1 LESSSTPADV
11 ALRFHLTTKPL
22 DQLGRSLAAFFTSD
36 PSASFAAHLIRGE
49 IADVIKIVLPP
60 RPGHSRRHAV
70 SGIQKDEGVN
80 MSATLI
86 TGLGLVGT
94 SYAQHALKRGETIV
108 FYDIAPRKDFLAHK
122 LGSAN
127 VTVVQR
133 DVRDLPSLIETIQK
147 YKCDTVIHTAGLI
160 GGKVANPIYTGLQIN
175 VMGTI
180 NVAEAVRL
188 SGVKRLVQIS
198 TFGIYDRRKGEP
210 NAIDEDFRRGPGE
223 AYGNSKVAKELMVE
237 AYQRLFGFELVVL
250 RLANVYGVGHFAGG
264 SGGGEMVQNML
275 QTGIKGGV
283 VKIAQEVARD
293 FEYVYYKD
301 LGRALD
307 KAVTTPLK
315 QPVTLNIGT
324 GVVIKFDDLVSV
336 AEKLLPKLQVEIIP
350 GQKPRSAK
358 QPMVIEKAK
367 QVLGW
372 TPEYDIE
379 AGFKDYIEEL
389 KALP

>member
-1 LESSSTPADV
+1 MA
-11 ALRFHLTTKPL
+11 
-22 DQLGRSLAAFFTSD
+22 
-36 PSASFAAHLIRGE
+36 
-49 IADVIKIVLPP
+49 
-60 RPGHSRRHAV
+60 
-70 SGIQKDEGVN
+70 
-80 MSATLI
+80 ATLI

-94 SYAQHALKRGETIV
+94 SYAQHALKRGENIV
-108 FYDIAPRKDFLAHK
+108 FYDVAPRKDFLARK
-122 LGSAN
+122 LGAAN
-127 VTVVQR
+127 VAVVQR

-160 GGKVANPIYTGLQIN
+160 GGKVANPIYTGMQIN

-188 SGVKRLVQIS
+188 TGVKRLVQIS
-198 TFGIYDRRKGEP
+198 TMGVYDRRLEGSTP
-210 NAIDEDFRRGPGE
+210 LDESFPRGPGE

-237 AYQRLFGFELVVL
+237 AYQRLYGFELMIL

-264 SGGGEMVQNML
+264 SAGGEMVQNML

-283 VKIAQEVARD
+283 AKIPQESARD
-293 FEYVYYKD
+293 FEYIYCKD
-301 LGRALD
+301 LGSALD

-315 QPVTLNIGT
+315 EPVTLNIGT
-324 GVVIKFDDLVSV
+324 GVVIKFDDLVAT
-336 AEKLLPKLQVEIIP
+336 AEQLLPKLHVELIP
-350 GQKPRSAK
+350 GQRPRSAK

-372 TPEYDIE
+372 KPEYDIE

>member
-1 LESSSTPADV
+1 M
-11 ALRFHLTTKPL
+11 
-22 DQLGRSLAAFFTSD
+22 
-36 PSASFAAHLIRGE
+36 AS
-49 IADVIKIVLPP
+49 
-60 RPGHSRRHAV
+60 
-70 SGIQKDEGVN
+70 
-80 MSATLI
+80 TLI

-94 SYAQHALKRGETIV
+94 SYAQHAVKRGESVV
-108 FYDIAPRKDFLAHK
+108 FYDVAPRKDFLAHK

-133 DVRDLPSLIETIQK
+133 DVRDLPALIETIQK
-147 YKCDTVIHTAGLI
+147 HKCETVIHTAGLI
-160 GGKVANPIYTGLQIN
+160 GGKVANPIYSGLQIN

-188 SGVKRLVQIS
+188 TGVKRLVQIS
-198 TFGIYDRRKGEP
+198 TFGIYDRRQGEP
-210 NAIDEDFRRGPGE
+210 SPIDENFRRGPGE

-237 AYQRLFGFELVVL
+237 AYQRMFGFELIVL

-283 VKIAQEVARD
+283 AKIPQESARY
-293 FEYVYYKD
+293 FEYVYY
-301 LGRALD
+301 RALD

-315 QPVTLNIGT
+315 EPVTLNIGT
-324 GVVIKFDDLVSV
+324 GVVIKFDDLVAL
-336 AEKLLPKLQVEIIP
+336 AEKLLPKLQVEIMP
-350 GQKPRSAK
+350 GAKPRSAK

-367 QVLGW
+367 QVLDW
-372 TPEYDIE
+372 TPDFDIE

-389 KALP
+389 KALG

>member
-1 LESSSTPADV
+1 M
-11 ALRFHLTTKPL
+11 
-22 DQLGRSLAAFFTSD
+22 
-36 PSASFAAHLIRGE
+36 AS
-49 IADVIKIVLPP
+49 
-60 RPGHSRRHAV
+60 
-70 SGIQKDEGVN
+70 
-80 MSATLI
+80 TLI

-94 SYAQHALKRGETIV
+94 SYAQHAIKRGEAVV
-108 FYDIAPRKDFLAHK
+108 FYDVTPRKDFLAHK

-133 DVRDLPSLIETIQK
+133 DVRDLPALIETIQK

-160 GGKVANPIYTGLQIN
+160 GGKVANPIYSGLQIN

-188 SGVKRLVQIS
+188 TGVKRLVQIS

-210 NAIDEDFRRGPGE
+210 SPIDEDFRRGPGE

-237 AYQRLFGFELVVL
+237 AYQRMFL

-264 SGGGEMVQNML
+264 SGGGEMIQNML

-283 VKIAQEVARD
+283 ARIPQESGRD

-307 KAVTTPLK
+307 KAVTTSLK
-315 QPVTLNIGT
+315 EPVTLNIGT
-324 GVVIKFDDLVSV
+324 GVVIKFDDLVGL
-336 AEKLLPKLQVEIIP
+336 AEKLLPNLQVEIVP
-350 GQKPRSAK
+350 GTKPRSAK
-358 QPMVIEKAK
+358 QPMVITKAK
-367 QVLGW
+367 EVLGW
-372 TPEYDIE
+372 SPEYDIE
-379 AGFKDYIEEL
+379 AGFKDYIGEL
-389 KALP
+389 KALG